1 MFKSLLIFS
10 TILIAQ
16 GTSAQERVWPDVKMS
31 CRTSSLGGE
40 SNLQEREHIVYIY
53 PRRNELIIT
62 DRGLRRLQT
71 EDLKT
76 TQNSYAYIE
85 PGGPLEA
92 QPNRFEIDRTT
103 LEFSFSYKYG
113 ASSYYSAVGKCIV
126 VAPII

>member
-10 TILIAQ
+10 TILIAL
-16 GTSAQERVWPDVKMS
+16 SAFAEEKVWPDVKMS
-31 CRTSSLGGE
+31 CRTASLGDE
-40 SNLQEREHIVYIY
+40 SNAQEREHIVYIY
-53 PRRNELIIT
+53 PRLNEVIIT
-62 DRGLRRLQT
+62 DGGLRRLQT

-76 TQNSYAYIE
+76 TQNSYTYTE
-85 PGGPLEA
+85 PGGPLQA

-113 ASSYYSAVGKCIV
+113 ASSYYSASGKCIV